1 MDKINKGNMMKKILV
16 MAAFLAAIF
25 ALSGCGGDSYY
36 AAPSYQTEGEKL
48 DQAAKNAAKL
58 SPQQTADLRKLEK

>member
-1 MDKINKGNMMKKILV
+1 MKKILV
-16 MAAFLAAIF
+16 TSALLAAMF

-36 AAPSYQTEGEKL
+36 AAPSYQTQGEKL

-58 SPQQTADLRKLEK
+58 TPQQTADLRKLEK